1 MRLSSFAATDVGL
14 QRAGNEDSHLRGRTV
29 FAVADGLG
37 GHQGGEVASAMAV
50 ERLGALD
57 GRSFAEPT
65 QAAAALADAIAD
77 ANRAILERGVADQ
90 GLWGMGTT
98 VTAAAVV
105 RDPEGRPSMPGA
117 HVPGPGGSSVAPVR
131 RRYLTGP
138 LVLQLAH
145 VGDSRAY
152 LLRGDGPPRQL
163 TTDHT
168 VVAELVRRG
177 RLTPQQAASHP
188 ERSILTRAVG
198 LDPNVQVEQPAPLG
212 LQPGDQVLLCSDGL
226 TETVADEQLAQVLA
240 GQADGDDA
248 CQALIAAANAA
259 GGPDNITVVLL
270 RVAG

>member
-105 RDPEGRPSMPGA
+105 GD
-117 HVPGPGGSSVAPVR
+117 
-131 RRYLTGP
+131 

-226 TETVADEQLAQVLA
+226 TETVADEQLAVVLA

>member
-29 FAVADGLG
+29 FVVADGLG

-57 GRSFAEPT
+57 GRSFAEPA

-105 RDPEGRPSMPGA
+105 GD
-117 HVPGPGGSSVAPVR
+117 
-131 RRYLTGP
+131 

-168 VVAELVRRG
+168 VVAELVRQG

-226 TETVADEQLAQVLA
+226 TETVTDEQLAEVLA

-259 GGPDNITVVLL
+259 GGPDNTTVVLL